1 MIPVNS
7 VSVQPVRT
15 EKTAWQQQLGE
26 LITDLPSLL
35 HACQLVSP
43 PEALA
48 DLERVSF
55 PVRTTRFYASLVTPG
70 DWHDPLLRQI
80 LPWQREQH
88 DVPGFS
94 IDPLQER
101 SASPLPGLI
110 HKYRTRVLL
119 VPTSACAIHCRYCF
133 RRHFPYDG
141 HRIGADERQA
151 IVRYLHEHPDVN
163 EVIFSGGDP
172 LMLTDK
178 ALHHWLQ
185 DLATVPHLDTV
196 RFHSRLPIVLP
207 DRLTPELQNVLTA
220 TRLQPVLVLHANHGR
235 EISPA
240 LSAVIA
246 PWQRAGITLLNQA
259 VLLAGVNDNLLT
271 LRALSKAL
279 FAAHILPYYLHQLD
293 SVAGAAHFAVPD
305 EKALLLH
312 EGLKEQ
318 LPGYLVPRLVR
329 EIPEQPNK
337 TWLPAEGKL

>member
-7 VSVQPVRT
+7 VSVQPVRA
-15 EKTAWQQQLGE
+15 EKNTWQQQLGD
-26 LITDLPSLL
+26 LITDLPGLL
-35 HACQLVSP
+35 QACQLSSP

-48 DLERVSF
+48 DLSRVAF
-55 PVRTTRFYASLVTPG
+55 PVRTTRFYASLITPG

-88 DVPGFS
+88 EVPGFGP
-94 IDPLQER
+94 DPLQER
-101 SASPLPGLI
+101 AASPLPGLI
-110 HKYRTRVLL
+110 HKYRSRVLL

-141 HRIGADERQA
+141 HRIGPDERQK
-151 IVRYLHEHPDVN
+151 IVRYLHEHPEVN

-178 ALHHWLQ
+178 ALQHWLD
-185 DLATVPHLDTV
+185 DLAGIPHLDTV
-196 RFHSRLPIVLP
+196 RLHSRLPIVLP
-207 DRLTPELQNVLTA
+207 DRLTRSLQEILTS
-220 TRLQPVLVLHANHGR
+220 TRLKPVLVLHANHSK

-240 LSAVIA
+240 LADASGH
-246 PWQRAGITLLNQA
+246 WQRAGITLLNQA

-271 LRALSKAL
+271 LQSLSKAL

-293 SVAGAAHFAVPD
+293 NVAGAAHFAVSD
-305 EKALLLH
+305 EKALILH

-329 EIPEQPNK
+329 EVPEQPNK
-337 TWLPAEGKL
+337 TWLPA